1 LTPAGKPVAE
11 RTDDERVDIDWREP
25 LDPDGPPITQPP
37 HLGDALR
44 ASQGRVIRARHAY
57 AIGVALA
64 DIGHTLSPGS
74 RHILCG
80 LRMYFNF
87 KCAVDNRDLPRAV
100 AVVERAEEYREV
112 FVALNLLAYVVT
124 GVAYGR
130 LDKFTYDQADELVRR
145 ELGPG
150 DADRV
155 MSRIACRRR
164 TLMRWMY
171 DMNAEDMQNRFDRV
185 YAVPELSSKDGTAT
199 EQE

>member
-1 LTPAGKPVAE
+1 LAVRDRQGLAVDTGAHPCAGEGHDVPVVE
-11 RTDDERVDIDWREP
+11 VHLFRDC
-25 LDPDGPPITQPP
+25 DPVPP
-37 HLGDALR
+37 HLARLR
-44 ASQGRVIRARHAY
+44 G
-57 AIGVALA
+57 
-64 DIGHTLSPGS
+64 
-74 RHILCG
+74 
-80 LRMYFNF
+80 
-87 KCAVDNRDLPRAV
+87 NRS
-100 AVVERAEEYREV
+100 
-112 FVALNLLAYVVT
+112 
-124 GVAYGR
+124 GYGR
-130 LDKFTYDQADELVRR
+130 LDKFTYDQAGELVRR